1 MKGTEKII
9 AHIQADA
16 DAQAAEILAR
26 ADARCAE
33 IRETYEQKAK
43 EAYAETIRAGVKE
56 NQDRLDSME
65 RLANMEGRK
74 AILALKQDM
83 VARSFDRAV
92 EMLVALPEAEY
103 VALLSK
109 LAVGA
114 SVSPGYGQLPGRS
127 HPAPREHRGQLHGGA
142 VGRSLPR
149 GHGRRAC
156 RRTLR
161 LTIPIKGG
169 KTLSTKKEAY
179 LCLSAM
185 LRAREPK
192 LLNNERAERMLDA
205 ASFEDAA
212 KILTDCGYPDMS
224 QMTASEVEQALAE
237 HRSEIFEEL
246 GRLSP
251 DRELVDVFKLKYDYH
266 NAKAIIKAEAMGSDA
281 KRLLSDAGRV
291 SGAELL
297 ELYHAEHYSQLP
309 PTFGKAVA
317 EARSVLARTANPQLS
332 DFVLDKAYFREMN
345 ALAEALDSDFARG
358 YVALL
363 ADSTNL
369 RSAVRILRMG
379 KDIGYLR
386 EALVSGGSVS
396 EERLIQG
403 ISGEGLASVFA
414 GSALSKAAQL
424 GADAVSGGTLTAFEL
439 ACDNAVAGYLAD
451 AKLCSF
457 GEESVIAYLAG
468 TENELTA
475 VRMILTGR
483 LSGVPSDT
491 IRERLR
497 DLYA

>member
-1 MKGTEKII
+1 MAIN
-9 AHIQADA
+9 
-16 DAQAAEILAR
+16 
-26 ADARCAE
+26 
-33 IRETYEQKAK
+33 K
-43 EAYAETIRAGVKE
+43 EDYLYI
-56 NQDRLDSME
+56 S
-65 RLANMEGRK
+65 
-74 AILALKQDM
+74 
-83 VARSFDRAV
+83 
-92 EMLVALPEAEY
+92 
-103 VALLSK
+103 
-109 LAVGA
+109 
-114 SVSPGYGQLPGRS
+114 
-127 HPAPREHRGQLHGGA
+127 
-142 VGRSLPR
+142 SL
-149 GHGRRAC
+149 
-156 RRTLR
+156 
-161 LTIPIKGG
+161 
-169 KTLSTKKEAY
+169 
-179 LCLSAM
+179 
-185 LRAREPK
+185 LRAREPRMLSRDK
-192 LLNNERAERMLDA
+192 AERMLDA
-205 ASFEDAA
+205 PGFEDAA
-212 KILTDCGYPDMS
+212 KMLTESGYEDMS
-224 QMTASEVEQALAE
+224 QMTVKQIETALSERRAAVFHELETLVPDTAALDLF
-237 HRSEIFEEL
+237 R
-246 GRLSP
+246 
-251 DRELVDVFKLKYDYH
+251 LKYDYH
-266 NAKAIIKAEAMGSDA
+266 NAKVLIKSEAMHRNDA
-281 KRLLSDAGRV
+281 SLLSNSGRIAPDV
-291 SGAELL
+291 MQKRFQEDRLRDLPGELGSASEEGRAL
-297 ELYHAEHYSQLP
+297 LN
-309 PTFGKAVA
+309 
-317 EARSVLARTANPQLS
+317 RSANPQLS
-332 DFVLDKAYFREMN
+332 DFLLDKAYFREMN

-483 LSGVPSDT
+483 LSGLPSDT

>member
-1 MKGTEKII
+1 MAIN
-9 AHIQADA
+9 
-16 DAQAAEILAR
+16 
-26 ADARCAE
+26 
-33 IRETYEQKAK
+33 K
-43 EAYAETIRAGVKE
+43 EDYLYI
-56 NQDRLDSME
+56 S
-65 RLANMEGRK
+65 
-74 AILALKQDM
+74 
-83 VARSFDRAV
+83 
-92 EMLVALPEAEY
+92 
-103 VALLSK
+103 
-109 LAVGA
+109 
-114 SVSPGYGQLPGRS
+114 
-127 HPAPREHRGQLHGGA
+127 
-142 VGRSLPR
+142 SL
-149 GHGRRAC
+149 
-156 RRTLR
+156 
-161 LTIPIKGG
+161 
-169 KTLSTKKEAY
+169 
-179 LCLSAM
+179 
-185 LRAREPK
+185 LRAREPRMLSRDK
-192 LLNNERAERMLDA
+192 AERMLDA
-205 ASFEDAA
+205 PGFEDAA
-212 KILTDCGYPDMS
+212 KMLTESGYEDMS
-224 QMTASEVEQALAE
+224 QMTVKQIETALSERRAAVFHELETLVPDTAALDLF
-237 HRSEIFEEL
+237 R
-246 GRLSP
+246 
-251 DRELVDVFKLKYDYH
+251 LKYDYH
-266 NAKAIIKAEAMGSDA
+266 NAKVLIKSEAMHRNDA
-281 KRLLSDAGRV
+281 SLLSNSGRIAPDV
-291 SGAELL
+291 MQKRFQEDRLRDLPGELGSASEEGRAL
-297 ELYHAEHYSQLP
+297 LN
-309 PTFGKAVA
+309 
-317 EARSVLARTANPQLS
+317 RSANPQLS
-332 DFVLDKAYFREMN
+332 DFLLDKAYFREMN

>member
-1 MKGTEKII
+1 MAIN
-9 AHIQADA
+9 
-16 DAQAAEILAR
+16 
-26 ADARCAE
+26 
-33 IRETYEQKAK
+33 K
-43 EAYAETIRAGVKE
+43 EDYLYI
-56 NQDRLDSME
+56 S
-65 RLANMEGRK
+65 
-74 AILALKQDM
+74 
-83 VARSFDRAV
+83 
-92 EMLVALPEAEY
+92 
-103 VALLSK
+103 
-109 LAVGA
+109 
-114 SVSPGYGQLPGRS
+114 
-127 HPAPREHRGQLHGGA
+127 
-142 VGRSLPR
+142 SL
-149 GHGRRAC
+149 
-156 RRTLR
+156 
-161 LTIPIKGG
+161 
-169 KTLSTKKEAY
+169 
-179 LCLSAM
+179 
-185 LRAREPK
+185 LRAREPRM
-192 LLNNERAERMLDA
+192 LNRDRAERMLDA
-205 ASFEDAA
+205 PNVEDAA
-212 KILTDCGYPDMS
+212 KMLTDSGYEDMS
-224 QMTASEVEQALAE
+224 QMTVKQIENALSDRRAAVF
-237 HRSEIFEEL
+237 HEL
-246 GRLSP
+246 ES
-251 DRELVDVFKLKYDYH
+251 LVPNTAALDLFRLKYDYH
-266 NAKAIIKAEAMGSDA
+266 NAKVLIKSEAMHRNDA
-281 KRLLSDAGRV
+281 SLLSNSGRIAPDV
-291 SGAELL
+291 MQKRFQEDRLRDLPGELGSASEEGRAL
-297 ELYHAEHYSQLP
+297 LN
-309 PTFGKAVA
+309 
-317 EARSVLARTANPQLS
+317 RSANPQLS
-332 DFVLDKAYFREMN
+332 DFLLDKAYFREMN

-414 GSALSKAAQL
+414 GSALAKAAQL

>member
-1 MKGTEKII
+1 MAIN
-9 AHIQADA
+9 
-16 DAQAAEILAR
+16 
-26 ADARCAE
+26 
-33 IRETYEQKAK
+33 K
-43 EAYAETIRAGVKE
+43 EDYLYI
-56 NQDRLDSME
+56 S
-65 RLANMEGRK
+65 
-74 AILALKQDM
+74 
-83 VARSFDRAV
+83 
-92 EMLVALPEAEY
+92 
-103 VALLSK
+103 
-109 LAVGA
+109 
-114 SVSPGYGQLPGRS
+114 
-127 HPAPREHRGQLHGGA
+127 
-142 VGRSLPR
+142 SL
-149 GHGRRAC
+149 
-156 RRTLR
+156 
-161 LTIPIKGG
+161 
-169 KTLSTKKEAY
+169 
-179 LCLSAM
+179 
-185 LRAREPK
+185 LRAREPRMLSRDK
-192 LLNNERAERMLDA
+192 AERMLDA
-205 ASFEDAA
+205 PGFEDAA
-212 KILTDCGYPDMS
+212 KMLTESGYEDMS
-224 QMTASEVEQALAE
+224 QMTVKQIETALSERRAAVFHELETLVPDTAALDLF
-237 HRSEIFEEL
+237 R
-246 GRLSP
+246 
-251 DRELVDVFKLKYDYH
+251 LKYDYH
-266 NAKAIIKAEAMGSDA
+266 NAKVLIKSEAMHRTDA
-281 KRLLSDAGRV
+281 SLLSNSGRIAPDV
-291 SGAELL
+291 MQKRFQEDRLRDLPGELGSASEEGRAL
-297 ELYHAEHYSQLP
+297 LN
-309 PTFGKAVA
+309 
-317 EARSVLARTANPQLS
+317 RSANPQLS
-332 DFVLDKAYFREMN
+332 DFLLDKAYFREMN

>member
-1 MKGTEKII
+1 MAIN
-9 AHIQADA
+9 
-16 DAQAAEILAR
+16 
-26 ADARCAE
+26 
-33 IRETYEQKAK
+33 K
-43 EAYAETIRAGVKE
+43 EDYLYI
-56 NQDRLDSME
+56 S
-65 RLANMEGRK
+65 
-74 AILALKQDM
+74 
-83 VARSFDRAV
+83 
-92 EMLVALPEAEY
+92 
-103 VALLSK
+103 
-109 LAVGA
+109 
-114 SVSPGYGQLPGRS
+114 
-127 HPAPREHRGQLHGGA
+127 
-142 VGRSLPR
+142 SL
-149 GHGRRAC
+149 
-156 RRTLR
+156 
-161 LTIPIKGG
+161 
-169 KTLSTKKEAY
+169 
-179 LCLSAM
+179 
-185 LRAREPK
+185 LRAREPRMLSRDK
-192 LLNNERAERMLDA
+192 AERMLDA
-205 ASFEDAA
+205 PGFEDAA
-212 KILTDCGYPDMS
+212 KMLTESGYEDMS
-224 QMTASEVEQALAE
+224 QMTVKQIETALSERRAAVFHELETLVPDTAALD
-237 HRSEIFEEL
+237 L
-246 GRLSP
+246 LRL
-251 DRELVDVFKLKYDYH
+251 RYDYH
-266 NAKAIIKAEAMGSDA
+266 TSKVLIKPEAMPQNDA
-281 KRLLSDAGRV
+281 SLLSNSGRIAPDV
-291 SGAELL
+291 MQKRFQEDRLRDLPGELGSASEEGRAL
-297 ELYHAEHYSQLP
+297 LN
-309 PTFGKAVA
+309 
-317 EARSVLARTANPQLS
+317 RSANPQLS
-332 DFVLDKAYFREMN
+332 DFLLDKAYFHEMN

-414 GSALSKAAQL
+414 GSALAKAAQL

>member
-1 MKGTEKII
+1 MAIN
-9 AHIQADA
+9 
-16 DAQAAEILAR
+16 
-26 ADARCAE
+26 
-33 IRETYEQKAK
+33 K
-43 EAYAETIRAGVKE
+43 EDYLYI
-56 NQDRLDSME
+56 S
-65 RLANMEGRK
+65 
-74 AILALKQDM
+74 
-83 VARSFDRAV
+83 
-92 EMLVALPEAEY
+92 
-103 VALLSK
+103 
-109 LAVGA
+109 
-114 SVSPGYGQLPGRS
+114 
-127 HPAPREHRGQLHGGA
+127 
-142 VGRSLPR
+142 SL
-149 GHGRRAC
+149 
-156 RRTLR
+156 
-161 LTIPIKGG
+161 
-169 KTLSTKKEAY
+169 
-179 LCLSAM
+179 
-185 LRAREPK
+185 LRAREPRMLSRDK
-192 LLNNERAERMLDA
+192 AERMLDA
-205 ASFEDAA
+205 PGFEDAA
-212 KILTDCGYPDMS
+212 KMLTESGYEDMS
-224 QMTASEVEQALAE
+224 QMTVKQIETALSERRAAVFHELETLVPDTAALDLF
-237 HRSEIFEEL
+237 R
-246 GRLSP
+246 
-251 DRELVDVFKLKYDYH
+251 LKYDYH
-266 NAKAIIKAEAMGSDA
+266 NAKVLIKSEAMHRNDA
-281 KRLLSDAGRV
+281 SLLSNSGRIAPDV
-291 SGAELL
+291 MQKRFQEDRLRDLPGELGSASEEGRAL
-297 ELYHAEHYSQLP
+297 LN
-309 PTFGKAVA
+309 
-317 EARSVLARTANPQLS
+317 RSANPQLS
-332 DFVLDKAYFREMN
+332 DFLLDKAYFREMN

-414 GSALSKAAQL
+414 GGALAKAAQL